1 MRIIIHRYNS
11 ICEPDYIDAFEEIG
25 IDVIEDRME
34 MSDKDIPLNKKVEYL
49 GEKILTEQ
57 PLFVFSINFFPFIA
71 MVCEKLKCLY
81 VCVSVDCPVV
91 ELFSTTIK
99 SPFNR
104 VFLFDRSQFDAV
116 KDYNPDC
123 IFHMPLGVNVSRID
137 KTIGEPDFELNE
149 FKYDVSFVG
158 SLYNEKDSYMDV
170 KSKLPQRI
178 QGYCDGLIDS
188 QLLFS
193 GQDLLEECTTQSV
206 VDELKK
212 ADNKFYPSDMNVFD
226 TDKFVAVNNYLSYH
240 ITFIDR
246 VLFLNELARNFDVHF
261 FTRSDTSL
269 LEGVKV
275 HGGVSSLK
283 EMPEVFRNSKININ
297 HTMRAIKTG
306 LPQRIWDVLG
316 SGGFLLTNYQ
326 SELPDYLQIGKHLAA
341 YENTAEAVELINYFL
356 THEDERI
363 EIAREGYLL
372 AREKNQV
379 TNRVGE
385 MIRIILETLENK

>member
-1 MRIIIHRYNS
+1 MRVLVYRYNS
-11 ICEPDYIDAFEEIG
+11 ICEPDYIEAFQNVGLE
-25 IDVIEDRME
+25 VSKIEVE
-34 MSDKDIPLNKKVEYL
+34 MTDKSAPLDKRVELL

-99 SPFNR
+99 SPYNR
-104 VFLFDRSQFDAV
+104 VFLFDMSQYEAV
-116 KDYNPDC
+116 RKYNPDC
-123 IFHMPLGVNVSRID
+123 IFHMPLGVNVDRID
-137 KTIGEPDFELNE
+137 KTIGEPEFNE
-149 FKYDVSFVG
+149 NKYKYDVSFVG
-158 SLYNEKDSYMDV
+158 SLYNEKDAYLDV
-170 KSKLPQRI
+170 KNRLPERTK
-178 QGYCDGLIDS
+178 GYCDGLIEA

-193 GQDLLEECTTQSV
+193 GQELLEECITQNIA
-206 VDELKK
+206 DELKK

-306 LPQRIWDVLG
+306 LPQRVWDVLG
-316 SGGFLLTNYQ
+316 SGGFLLTSFQ
-326 SELPDYLQIGKHLAA
+326 SEIPEYLEVGKHLEA
-341 YENTAEAVELINYFL
+341 YENTAEAVELIKYYL
-356 THEDERI
+356 KHEDERLS
-363 EIAREGYLL
+363 IAKEGYTF

-379 TNRVGE
+379 TDRVGE
-385 MIRIILETLENK
+385 MIRIILGTLENK